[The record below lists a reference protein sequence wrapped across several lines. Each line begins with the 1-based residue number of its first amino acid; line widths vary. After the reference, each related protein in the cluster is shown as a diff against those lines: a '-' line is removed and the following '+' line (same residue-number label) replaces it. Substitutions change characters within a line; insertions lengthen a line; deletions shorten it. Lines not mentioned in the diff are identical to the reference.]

1 MQYQPRCRNVCV
13 KNPSGAAL
21 FLGYLSLTLVV
32 SIFAGLARHNGANGE
47 MTRRK
52 RPLLIH
58 LMNRVDF
65 AMILRATQVTHSTK
79 KKKISNIIERKW
91 RSVVLEGV
99 RVRPTRCGDCRFLL
113 LRLGRDIHE
122 KVGRRYFRTSRFP
135 KSQRSLQTMLLK
147 VSARLSTLWPQSSR
161 LRARRIS

>member
-47 MTRRK
+47 MSRRK
-52 RPLLIH
+52 RPFMIH
-58 LMNRVDF
+58 LMNRVNF
-65 AMILRATQVTHSTK
+65 SMILRSKQVTHSTK

-99 RVRPTRCGDCRFLL
+99 RVRPTSGGNCRLL
-113 LRLGRDIHE
+113 LVQLGLGRDIHE
-122 KVGRRYFRTSRFP
+122 KVGCRYFRTSRFS
-135 KSQRSLQTMLLK
+135 KQTMLLK
-147 VSARLSTLWPQSSR
+147 VSARLSTLWPESSP
-161 LRARRIS
+161 LWARRIS

>member
-52 RPLLIH
+52 RPFM
-58 LMNRVDF
+58 MNRVD
-65 AMILRATQVTHSTK
+65 LSKQVTHSTK

-99 RVRPTRCGDCRFLL
+99 RVRPTSGGNCRLL
-113 LRLGRDIHE
+113 LVQLGLGRDIHE
-122 KVGRRYFRTSRFP
+122 KVGCRYFRTSRFS
-135 KSQRSLQTMLLK
+135 KQTMLLK
-147 VSARLSTLWPQSSR
+147 VSARLSTLWPESSR
-161 LRARRIS
+161 LWARRIS